1 MAKTNI
7 QSAPRRGNNPYNVFG
22 RTHDGL
28 WRAQMADNPTA
39 ENRALLAD
47 LERLEADLSDTRKWS
62 DIPNEERPAIR
73 DQMLHELQMAHWQR
87 CAERKEKLQT
97 EYDAFRESW
106 QRQHK
111 RDGAERLANM
121 QRHKTELKLN
131 PDKAEAELYEA
142 ASADTPEA
150 RGKYDPDRLYAAA
163 EYIADQG
170 KAGTLEVAKGALDN
184 CNVSEP
190 WLNTEKGDLLA
201 REIGEV
207 DIEYGTAAVADGLV
221 CDVAELVAT

>member
-28 WRAQMADNPTA
+28 WRAQMASNPTA

-62 DIPNEERPAIR
+62 DIPNEERPGIR
-73 DQMLHELQMAHWQR
+73 DSMLHELQMAHWQR
-87 CAERKEKLQT
+87 CTQRKEKLSA
-97 EYDAFRESW
+97 EFESFRASW
-106 QRQHK
+106 ERQH
-111 RDGAERLANM
+111 RVDGSERLANM
-121 QRHKTELKLN
+121 ARYKTEIKLN
-131 PDKAEAELYEA
+131 PKKAESDLYEA

-150 RGKYDPDRLYAAA
+150 RAKFDADYLYALA
-163 EYIADQG
+163 EHTANEG
-170 KAGTLEVAKGALDN
+170 KSGSLEVAKGALSN
-184 CNVSEP
+184 CNVSQP
-190 WLNTEKGDLLA
+190 WINTEKGDLLA
-201 REIGEV
+201 KEIGEV
-207 DIEYGTAAVADGLV
+207 SLEYGTAAVADGLV